1 MDGIP
6 GGSWL
11 DCQAGWR
18 SGTEGD
24 EASDDAGGETHSVER
39 GLEGPISDGRMR
51 RGSKLGYGCLMDEL
65 VEELM
70 VELMG

>member
-6 GGSWL
+6 SGSWL
-11 DCQAGWR
+11 DCQAGWS

-39 GLEGPISDGRMR
+39 VLEGLISDVQMR
-51 RGSKLGYGCLMDEL
+51 
-65 VEELM
+65 
-70 VELMG
+70 